1 MNDVHAQKTLQ
12 STRLYLIQQIKTYA
26 SAPKTFTRSCKGLKD
41 FSPAGARGVPKT
53 SWDCSCQF
61 WGIFHSA
68 ATFSSINGE

>member
-1 MNDVHAQKTLQ
+1 M
-12 STRLYLIQQIKTYA
+12 KTYA
-26 SAPKTFTRSCKGLKD
+26 STPKTFTRSSKGLKD

-61 WGIFHSA
+61 CGIFHSA